1 MHLNSQEKSAAVL
14 DAACFVFIS
23 HMTEDYFLDLG
34 QQKSVQLSLMSLSK
48 IQERYSGEDN

>member
-1 MHLNSQEKSAAVL
+1 
-14 DAACFVFIS
+14 
-23 HMTEDYFLDLG
+23 MTEDYFLDLG